1 LVWTGINKIIPKL
14 IEETPY
20 QGAKSFSVK
29 GAMKLFEKK
38 AVMSKLK
45 LMVHIVTLLSEVM
58 LN

>member
-1 LVWTGINKIIPKL
+1 MDSGINKIIPKL

-29 GAMKLFEKK
+29 GAMKLFEKGK
-38 AVMSKLK
+38 AVMSQLK
-45 LMVHIVTLLSEVM
+45 LMVHIVLSEVVM